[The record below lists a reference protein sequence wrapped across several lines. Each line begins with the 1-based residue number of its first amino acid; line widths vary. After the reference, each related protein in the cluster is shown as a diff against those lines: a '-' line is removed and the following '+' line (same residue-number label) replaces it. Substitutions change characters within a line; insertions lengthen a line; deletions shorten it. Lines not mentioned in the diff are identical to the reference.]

1 MLTTL
6 ARTLKTALISLWRNR
21 WLSLASTLVMIITLL
36 IISIFV
42 SLTIVTNKVTAAIKS
57 KIDMAAYMEDTATDD
72 QVFALRKVLLARS
85 DVADVYYVSKKE
97 ALREWQE
104 RNKDNADLRDIITE
118 EENPLPRSLEIK
130 TKTPEDLDNIAKL
143 LSSQDYAPL
152 IKELSHTKSR
162 DMINRLV
169 RFANFIKISGWSLTV
184 IFVLISILV
193 IYNTIRLT
201 IFARSEEIEIMKLV
215 GATDWFVRGPFIFEG
230 IAYGIA
236 ATIIASLLLYLGFAI
251 VMPIARNY
259 LGGFDLG
266 GGYLG
271 VSFALV
277 VVIELAVGVLLGMLC
292 SVLAVK
298 KYLKQF

>member
-1 MLTTL
+1 MV
-6 ARTLKTALISLWRNR
+6 SLWRNR
-21 WLSLASTLVMIITLL
+21 WLSLASTLVMIITLI
-36 IISIFV
+36 IISLFV
-42 SLTIVTNKVTAAIKS
+42 SLTIVTNKVTTAIKN
-57 KIDMAAYMEDTATDD
+57 KIDMAAYMEDAATDD
-72 QVFALRKVLLARS
+72 QVFALRKVLLSRS
-85 DVADVYYVSKKE
+85 DVVDVYYVSKKE
-97 ALREWQE
+97 ALRDWQE

-118 EENPLPRSLEIK
+118 EENPLPRSLEVK
-130 TKTPEDLDNIAKL
+130 TKTPEDLDSIAKL
-143 LSSQDYAPL
+143 LSSQDYSPL
-152 IKELSHTKSR
+152 VKELSYTKSR

-169 RFANFIKISGWSLTV
+169 RFANFIKISGWTLTI

-230 IAYGIA
+230 IAYGVA
-236 ATIIASLLLYLGFAI
+236 ATAISSLLLY
-251 VMPIARNY
+251 
-259 LGGFDLG
+259 G

-277 VVIELAVGVLLGMLC
+277 VVLELAVGVLLGMLC

-298 KYLKQF
+298 KYLKQI